1 MRVHI
6 LQKGIIDKLRRTDAL
21 RYSELQPGEIE
32 SSHFKYHLDQLIKDK
47 LVERYGRG
55 IYGLTAKGRAF
66 TDRISD
72 GLRKPSEMPK
82 LITYTLL
89 EDDDMYYF
97 MRKDREPYRGLINM
111 IGGKMHIGET
121 ADVAAR
127 REIYEKVGLVVTDV
141 SLCGVANI
149 RVYEQDSLLT
159 HAVAYIYRTHV
170 AEVPANLMAIKK
182 SELSGHSDLA
192 PDLPLIIKHIASDEP
207 PFVISLRLNL

>member
-1 MRVHI
+1 MHI

-47 LVERYGRG
+47 FVEKRGRG
-55 IYGLTAKGRAF
+55 IYGLTTKGRAF

-89 EDDDMYYF
+89 EDDDTYYF
-97 MRKDREPYRGLINM
+97 VRKDREPYRGLINM
-111 IGGKMHIGET
+111 IGGKMHIGEA
-121 ADVAAR
+121 ADMAAR
-127 REIYEKVGLVVTDV
+127 REVYEKADLAVTDV
-141 SLCGVANI
+141 SLCGMANI
-149 RVYEQDSLLT
+149 MIYEQNNLLT
-159 HAVAYIYRTHV
+159 HAVAYVYRTHV

-182 SELSGHSDLA
+182 SELSGRSDLA
-192 PDLPLIIKHIASDEP
+192 PDLPVIIKHITSGEF